1 MDTMAKYSGQSFR
14 IPFYLYCPRQRSE
27 VALTALHTTG
37 KGILAKMLTFV
48 FDKSEFME
56 ICQFNPAQIDE
67 VARLAAS
74 VINLIFK

>member
-48 FDKSEFME
+48 FDKSGFPVE
-56 ICQFNPAQIDE
+56 IQIKGK
-67 VARLAAS
+67 
-74 VINLIFK
+74 IFLTFLFSAL

>member
-37 KGILAKMLTFV
+37 KGMLAKMLTFV
-48 FDKSEFME
+48 FDKSG
-56 ICQFNPAQIDE
+56 
-67 VARLAAS
+67 
-74 VINLIFK
+74 FKSQ

>member
-48 FDKSEFME
+48 FDKS
-56 ICQFNPAQIDE
+56 
-67 VARLAAS
+67 
-74 VINLIFK
+74 

>member
-1 MDTMAKYSGQSFR
+1 MDTMAKYSEQSFR

-48 FDKSEFME
+48 FDKSEFE
-56 ICQFNPAQIDE
+56 WTQIE
-67 VARLAAS
+67 KIIYFTRRLQRP
-74 VINLIFK
+74 

>member
-48 FDKSEFME
+48 FDKSEFE
-56 ICQFNPAQIDE
+56 WTQIE
-67 VARLAAS
+67 KIIYFTRRLQRP
-74 VINLIFK
+74 